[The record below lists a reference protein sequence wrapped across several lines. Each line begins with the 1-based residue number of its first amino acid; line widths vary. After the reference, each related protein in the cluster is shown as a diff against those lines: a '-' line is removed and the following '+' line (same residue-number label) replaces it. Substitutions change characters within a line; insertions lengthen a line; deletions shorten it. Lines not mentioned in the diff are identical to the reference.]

1 MKLFLAALTIW
12 SLPFFGISCGSASV
26 QNAQSPPAASRPS
39 PSGETVTLTNH
50 TPTGSFVVQPAQ
62 LKSAPTMR
70 EVPPALMMMEV
81 PVTKVVNP
89 NRKSVTVF
97 VYLSRLNEKR
107 DNPAEKI
114 EVGNFSLYPVDRPGK
129 FTLNPG
135 PALRKAAE
143 ASNDSN
149 IKDWRLVF
157 ELEQKPE
164 QGSSPLEVTI
174 GSPLWMITKG

>member
-1 MKLFLAALTIW
+1 MKLLLAALTIW

-26 QNAQSPPAASRPS
+26 QNAQSPTAASTPAPS
-39 PSGETVTLTNH
+39 AETVTLTNQK
-50 TPTGSFVVQPAQ
+50 PTGSFAVQPAQ

-70 EVPPALMMMEV
+70 EVPPVVMMMEV
-81 PVTKVVNP
+81 PVTRVVNP

-97 VYLSRLNEKR
+97 VYLSRPNEKR

-129 FTLNPG
+129 FTLNPA

-143 ASNDSN
+143 ASNESN
-149 IKDWRLVF
+149 IGDWRLVF
-157 ELEQKPE
+157 ELEQKPD
-164 QGSSPLEVTI
+164 QGSAPLELTI
-174 GSPLWMITKG
+174 GAPLWMLTKG